1 MPARTA
7 IGNETLPTTTT
18 VAKAVA
24 KPRRQLLKRA
34 LGEILRRELPL
45 DQTGLLTVNEVDV
58 SSDFRA
64 ATVYVGVV
72 GTAAQ
77 KKTGMNI
84 LNHERKRI
92 QSLVGKAVVLKYTP
106 LLRFVVDDS
115 IERGNKILKI
125 IDELEQ
131 SEKATP

>member
-1 MPARTA
+1 MS
-7 IGNETLPTTTT
+7 TLRLQR
-18 VAKAVA
+18 V
-24 KPRRQLLKRA
+24 RELLKRA